1 MKFWNSRRNFF
12 ATVKSGKTT
21 IETSIRYEWRW
32 KKNSSLSNIKFNPIN
47 SILLNHRMNKQ
58 NPIKYINFPP
68 PPFSRRKGKKIS
80 IINNRY
86 VTRNKFNPVIFPS
99 QVSNKISHR
108 LLYIYFHTWFKFRSC
123 HEKSHFSSLPLFLH
137 PPPPL
142 RRNHRFQY
150 PSLPSLY
157 TRRWSIYRTKRREP
171 PPCLILTEEKERESK
186 RESESEKERERES
199 ARSYISSGFEVSH
212 RSSDEDARK
221 RAERIKGDYKLCPCY
236 PRWKRLWIFYVG
248 GGAISIGFSRHS
260 RGHSIKNSVKP
271 VLTNGA
277 QRYQLPVWKSKT
289 AEEDDARRGEDS
301 EELNEISPRIPG
313 WMKRYIYIYIYS
325 I

>member
-21 IETSIRYEWRW
+21 TETSIRYEWRW

-68 PPFSRRKGKKIS
+68 PPFSRHKGKKIS

-137 PPPPL
+137 PPPPP

-150 PSLPSLY
+150 PSLHSLY

-186 RESESEKERERES
+186 RESESEKER
-199 ARSYISSGFEVSH
+199 
-212 RSSDEDARK
+212 K
-221 RAERIKGDYKLCPCY
+221 RAIVYFFGLRGVASIFRWRRAKTSGTDKRGLQIVPLLPKMETPLNILCRRWRDIDWFFAPF
-236 PRWKRLWIFYVG
+236 PRSF
-248 GGAISIGFSRHS
+248 
-260 RGHSIKNSVKP
+260 N
-271 VLTNGA
+271 
-277 QRYQLPVWKSKT
+277 
-289 AEEDDARRGEDS
+289 
-301 EELNEISPRIPG
+301 
-313 WMKRYIYIYIYS
+313 
-325 I
+325 